1 MAFSTRA
8 IQGLRSDLRGQVIAS
23 SDAEYEEA
31 RRVWNAMI
39 DKRPAVVVRPRGAAE
54 VITAVKFAR
63 EHQLPL
69 ALRGGAHNVSGKAT
83 CDDGLVI
90 DFSSMKGI
98 RVDPVSRT
106 VRAEPGLKWFEFDRE
121 TQAFGLAT
129 TGGTVGDTGIAGLT
143 LGGGFG
149 WLGGTLGMTVDNVLS
164 ADVVLAT
171 GELVRASASEN
182 PDLYWAI
189 RGGGGNFGVVTSF
202 EYRLHPIGPMIVG
215 GMVVHP
221 FQAARDV
228 FRFYADLV
236 RDAPDALT
244 VAAALLTAPDG
255 NKACGLVAAYIGPIE
270 EGEKAVRPIKQFG
283 SPAMDIMGPIPYVGQ
298 QSLLEQAMPPGF
310 LNYHK
315 ADFVRDVSGGLIDA
329 MVDGFSRVPSPQ
341 SSALLF
347 PIHGAASRIA
357 PDATAFPHRKG
368 LHAGVYS
375 LWTNPA
381 ENATHI
387 GWVRDTL
394 DSMRPFIEGVV
405 YVNELGEE
413 DMETRVQQA
422 YGLNYARLAAL
433 KAKYDPDNVFRL
445 NANIKPATS
454 GQAGTPVPVMGA

>member
-1 MAFSTRA
+1 MALNARA
-8 IQGLRSDLRGQVIAS
+8 TQELRSNTRGQVITPADS
-23 SDAEYEEA
+23 GYEEA
-31 RRVWNAMI
+31 RHVWNAMI
-39 DKRPAVVVRPRGAAE
+39 DKRPAAIVRPRGAAD
-54 VITAVKFAR
+54 VITAVKFAL

-69 ALRGGAHNVSGKAT
+69 AVRGGAHNVSGKAT

-98 RVDPVSRT
+98 RVDPVART

-149 WLGGTLGMTVDNVLS
+149 WLGGKLGMTVDNVLA

-171 GELVRASASEN
+171 GELLRASASEN
-182 PDLYWAI
+182 ADLFWAI
-189 RGGGGNFGVVTSF
+189 RGGGGNFGIVTSF
-202 EYRLHPIGPMIVG
+202 EYQLHPIGPMIVG
-215 GMVVHP
+215 GMIIHP
-221 FQAARDV
+221 FSAARDV
-228 FRFYADLV
+228 FRFYGDLIKK
-236 RDAPDALT
+236 APDELT
-244 VAAALLTAPDG
+244 VAVALLTAPDG
-255 NKACGLVAAYIGPIE
+255 NKACGLVAAYIGPLE
-270 EGEKAVRPIKQFG
+270 DGEKAVRPIKAFG
-283 SPAMDIMGPIPYVGQ
+283 NPVMDIIGPIPYVGQ

-315 ADFVRDVSGGLIDA
+315 ADFVKDVSAGLIDA

-347 PIHGAASRIA
+347 PIHGAASRVA

-381 ENATHI
+381 ENVTHI
-387 GWVRDTL
+387 GWVRQTL
-394 DSMRPFIEGVV
+394 DQMKPFVENVV
-405 YVNELGEE
+405 YVNELGE
-413 DMETRVQQA
+413 DDLNTRVHEA
-422 YGLNYARLAAL
+422 YGVNYARLASI
-433 KAKYDPDNVFRL
+433 KAKYDPSNVFQL
-445 NANIKPATS
+445 NANIKPADTARP
-454 GQAGTPVPVMGA
+454 GPVSVMGA